1 MGGNTVCNHETM
13 ATCYLALIAITQELN
28 TAYTKVVDLCSELE
42 TSYEGDAKAEIN
54 MFLVNLSRH
63 IYRLALFYSK
73 MASFV
78 TLTSQSLKNSDN
90 KMVEN
95 IEG

>member
-1 MGGNTVCNHETM
+1 MIIYKERCIYYIILLYNM
-13 ATCYLALIAITQELN
+13 A
-28 TAYTKVVDLCSELE
+28 KVVDLCSELE